1 MPEDEFSMTRIF
13 AYKDKI
19 EESIL
24 RENTGQKT
32 LTLAYFMQCKVV
44 K

>member
-1 MPEDEFSMTRIF
+1 MPEDEFFLTRIF

-19 EESIL
+19 EESVL
-24 RENTGQKT
+24 KENKGQKT
-32 LTLAYFMQCKVV
+32 FTLAYFMQCKVV